1 MMAKTSMT
9 DWKAIAVA
17 KGFAPEDRV
26 ILPLEKLEAQF
37 SLLREQIAL
46 ETEPATHHVLP
57 LPTPCQESDASR

>member
-1 MMAKTSMT
+1 MMAKMSMT

-37 SLLREQIAL
+37 SLLRERIEL
-46 ETEPATHHVLP
+46 ETEPATIHVLP
-57 LPTPCQESDASR
+57 LPDGSR

>member
-37 SLLREQIAL
+37 SLLRERIEL
-46 ETEPATHHVLP
+46 ETEPVTHQVLP
-57 LPTPCQESDASR
+57 LPEVLR

>member
-17 KGFAPEDRV
+17 RGFAPEDRV

-46 ETEPATHHVLP
+46 ETEPATHLVLP
-57 LPTPCQESDASR
+57 LPEGSR